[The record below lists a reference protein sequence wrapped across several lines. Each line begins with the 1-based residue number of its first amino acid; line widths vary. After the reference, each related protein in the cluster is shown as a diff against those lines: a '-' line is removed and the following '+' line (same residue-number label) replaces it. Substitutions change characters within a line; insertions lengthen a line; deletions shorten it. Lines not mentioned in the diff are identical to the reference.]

1 MLNWIQN
8 SNISGMILKLNKSLF
23 AQKLNS
29 MFNCRWFYLI
39 IVLWFAFHRLF
50 EKLIDKY
57 VVKTVLS
64 YFEDN
69 IWNRIIF
76 FIICAIIVFHFIKD
90 LFFNKYVKNSTVL
103 LSLLVLF
110 FWIYYRFIDC
120 VWTYVAIGHLKIC
133 YIDIVGVIG
142 AKYLLIRIL
151 YEIKKRKRG
160 KQQEESE
167 QQGFLLDVPI
177 NQASQDLLGR
187 NELAKEI
194 ADKIK
199 KVKTND
205 GSFSLGIESPWGNG
219 KTSFINLL
227 DENIKSS
234 DTVIFRFNP
243 WTYDKNTNLIDA
255 FFLQL
260 SENLKDY
267 NFDLATTILDYASI
281 LSSSNIGYVGTIFK
295 TLTHNGSKSI
305 ELKNNEIIQDIKNI
319 GKKIVVI
326 IDDLDRLDSNEILT
340 ILKLVRNIA
349 NFPNMIFISAYD
361 REYLTELLGKNN
373 IYKCDI
379 YLDKIFQLEIHLP
392 IYDRKIIKNVLLNE
406 GKTFLQK
413 NDIKEY
419 SEALDDYIF
428 NEVHTGFIC
437 DMITNLRDIY
447 RFINNFHLSYD
458 SLKGDIVIKDLMNI
472 ELLKIKYPYV
482 YDLLASN
489 YELYLIKGHTEINL
503 TMWDESMKEEKK
515 ILLDSHKNLL
525 SIVKKKYGDTDDFY
539 NIKMILKALF
549 NNSYLPPEKKAINN
563 MFYIDRYFYNCLLN
577 FDISE
582 NEFIEVMKQSFEDI
596 KKRID
601 QWCINQSHSLKLL
614 LASYKYNGIDEYK
627 KLIRCIFYLGK
638 VANKWANVANEI
650 EPLINNSPIKDK
662 EEHVD
667 FLLETF
673 KENELSEFVP
683 RYIHSRT
690 DNSVDWNYIIS
701 KEKCIDIC
709 YDMFKRACDNNEDME
724 TISRFF
730 NYTTFC
736 EYVRDSENSSQV
748 TKRDNYNP
756 KAFQCFKNFV
766 SAHPKKALTTFVM
779 VDKKEKKNIPDWVY
793 NYWGGKDKFE
803 EFLDSLSDS
812 NQLFGEFYKFYIEL
826 KNNKYEPIPFDF
838 KYLQ

>member
-1 MLNWIQN
+1 
-8 SNISGMILKLNKSLF
+8 MILKLKKSPF
-23 AQKLNS
+23 AQKLIS
-29 MFNCRWFYLI
+29 LFNCRWFYLV

-57 VVKTVLS
+57 VVKTVLP

-76 FIICAIIVFHFIKD
+76 IIICVIIVFHFFKD
-90 LFFNKYVKNSTVL
+90 LFSNKYVKNSTVL

-110 FWIYYRFIDC
+110 FWFYYRFIDC
-120 VWTYVAIGHLKIC
+120 IWTYVAFDHWDIC
-133 YIDIVGVIG
+133 YIDLVVVMG
-142 AKYLLIRIL
+142 AKYLLIRL
-151 YEIKKRKRG
+151 FHKNKKG
-160 KQQEESE
+160 KDE

-177 NQASQDLLGR
+177 TRASQDLLGR

-205 GSFSLGIESPWGNG
+205 GSFSLGIESAWGNG

-227 DENIKSS
+227 YENIKSS

-255 FFLQL
+255 FFIQL
-260 SENLKDY
+260 SENLKVY
-267 NFDLATTILDYASI
+267 NFDLAATLLDYASI
-281 LSSSNIGYVGTIFK
+281 LSSSNIGYVSPIFK
-295 TLTHNGSKSI
+295 TLTFCGGKSI
-305 ELKNNEIIQDIKNI
+305 ELKYDEISQDIKNI
-319 GKKIVVI
+319 DKQIVVI

-340 ILKLVRNIA
+340 ILKLIRNIA
-349 NFPNMIFISAYD
+349 NFPNIIFISAYD
-361 REYLTELLGKNN
+361 REYLTELLSKNN

-392 IYDRKIIKNVLLNE
+392 VYDKKIIKNVFFKE
-406 GKTFLQK
+406 GKTFLQE

-419 SEALDDYIF
+419 SEVFDDHIF

-482 YDLLASN
+482 YDLLANN
-489 YELYLIKGHTEINL
+489 YELYLTKGQAETNL
-503 TMWDESMKEEKK
+503 IMWDESMKEEKS
-515 ILLDSHKNLL
+515 LFSVNHKNLM
-525 SIVKKKYGDTDDFY
+525 SIIEKKYGDGDTDDVD
-539 NIKMILKALF
+539 NIKIIMKALF
-549 NNSYLPPEKKAINN
+549 NNSFISPKKKAINN
-563 MFYIDRYFYNCLLN
+563 VYYIDRYFYNCLLD

-582 NEFIEVMKQSFEDI
+582 NEFNEVMKLSFEDI
-596 KKRID
+596 KQRID
-601 QWCINQSHSLKLL
+601 QWSINQSHSLSLL
-614 LASYKYNGIDEYK
+614 LATYKCNDIDEYK
-627 KLIRCIFYLGK
+627 KLMRCIFYLGK
-638 VANKWANVANEI
+638 VSNKWANDANEI

-662 EEHVD
+662 EEHID
-667 FLLETF
+667 FLLNTF
-673 KENELSEFVP
+673 FENGLSEFVP

-690 DNSVDWNYIIS
+690 DNSVDWHYIIS
-701 KEKCIDIC
+701 KEKCIEIC
-709 YDMFKRACDNNEDME
+709 YDMFKLACNENEDMQ
-724 TISRFF
+724 TIYRFF
-730 NYTTFC
+730 SYTTFF
-736 EYVRDSENSSQV
+736 EFVRKSENSSQGEM
-748 TKRDNYNP
+748 KEKNNP
-756 KAFQCFKNFV
+756 KAIQCFINFV
-766 SAHPKKALTTFVM
+766 SAHPEKALTTFVM

-793 NYWGGKDKFE
+793 NYWEGKDEFEKF
-803 EFLDSLSDS
+803 LAPLSDS
-812 NQLFGEFYKFYIEL
+812 NQLFGEFYKFFTKL
-826 KNNKYEPIPFDF
+826 KSNKFEPIPFDF